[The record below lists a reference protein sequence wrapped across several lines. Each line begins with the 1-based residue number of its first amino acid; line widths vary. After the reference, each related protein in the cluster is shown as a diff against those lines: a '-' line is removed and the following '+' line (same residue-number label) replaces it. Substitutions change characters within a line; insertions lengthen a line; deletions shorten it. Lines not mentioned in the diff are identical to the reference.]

1 MQRLV
6 MTVISV
12 SKTLILFKFNCI
24 IMHKFISTAQFVVF
38 TKSY

>member
-6 MTVISV
+6 MTFIGV
-12 SKTLILFKFNCI
+12 SKSLILFKFDCI
-24 IMHKFISTAQFVVF
+24 IVQKFISTAQFIVF